1 MVLIGFNEVSLR
13 FTMVFLSLRPQ
24 KYRPTHPP
32 STPKSTTHKKSP
44 TPRQDP
50 KHPSK
55 HLLMS
60 CIKVF
65 NGNWR
70 MLSFFFLSFSF
81 SQKLEAHI
89 IIISIFVGYLYCYA
103 SMIDQ
108 ESQVDDEE
116 L

>member
-1 MVLIGFNEVSLR
+1 
-13 FTMVFLSLRPQ
+13 
-24 KYRPTHPP
+24 
-32 STPKSTTHKKSP
+32 
-44 TPRQDP
+44 
-50 KHPSK
+50 
-55 HLLMS
+55 
-60 CIKVF
+60 
-65 NGNWR
+65 